1 MYILKMN
8 DLFDAE
14 IMCKDCKI
22 ETIKNELINE
32 GFKLRYSECPKCEDK
47 WYHPTDLR
55 DYEKFKKLKAREFHV
70 KLRMV
75 GNSFSVT
82 IPKEIIEFEEQFN
95 QMEKEMDKIM
105 KLCLDQPG
113 RLSLH
118 FNEDLNK

>member
-1 MYILKMN
+1 MK
-8 DLFDAE
+8 DLFEAD
-14 IMCKDCKI
+14 IGCKECNNKTKKSFVVR
-22 ETIKNELINE
+22 EGINI
-32 GFKLRYSECPKCEDK
+32 RYSECSSCGER
-47 WYHPTDLR
+47 WYHPTDIK
-55 DYEKFKKLKAREFHV
+55 DYEEFKKIKQREFHV